1 MPAPAGPA
9 VPHPLTRR
17 LRVEEL
23 VRLRRANDETRYLHS
38 QRAGR
43 IDPNPHQIDA
53 VIFAL
58 QRLREGGCILADEV
72 GLGKTIEAGLVIAQ
86 LLAEGA
92 RRVLLIAPKP
102 LLGQWREELY
112 RLFGLPTREG
122 KAERGAFEGEGLFL
136 VGREQAGTPA
146 VSGLLR
152 RGEPFDLCVIDEA
165 HELFAGIWRRYDA
178 AGHYRE
184 DSPHAKTAAAVRDA
198 LADTPMLLLTA
209 TPIQNQLQELWGL
222 VQYVDPE
229 GTLLGDLPTFRQV
242 FTEGGDGRSLAP
254 GAGDELK
261 RRLGEVVQ
269 RTLRRQAQEFM
280 ERPFVGRRARTFEYR
295 MSPAERALYDDV
307 TRYLLTPTA
316 LAFRG
321 SHRALLLLG
330 FHRRMASSKAA
341 LAASLARVE
350 SRLERMLRAAE
361 AGRFDE
367 GEETAEAFDEDL
379 DDAQI
384 RDALADAE
392 SRDAGALP
400 DPDAVRAELVRV
412 RELRERAE
420 GLTEDSKAQAL
431 IKAVRTALARRAAS
445 AKVVLFTESLTTQS
459 YVRDLLVEAGVA
471 GPDDITLFRGTNAG
485 PAAQRALERW
495 EHDVEAGSAG
505 ERPSRAVAV
514 RLALVH
520 EFRTRTKVFIATE
533 AGAKGLNLQFCD
545 TLVNVDL
552 PWNPQRIEQRI
563 GRVHRYGQTRDVT
576 VINFLAADNEAQR
589 LTFEILAR
597 KLELFGTVLGASDEV
612 LHQASGH
619 RDTDAL
625 TSALGAGFE
634 KELLGIYRRA
644 RSSEDI
650 QAELLRLRDSTSERR
665 AAFEEAH
672 ARTRGLIE
680 TRLDAAVRRAF
691 RDLRERLPE
700 GLRRID
706 AELEGV
712 VRGYLATR
720 GETLPG
726 GARLH
731 RRHPLVRAA
740 IEEAREAT
748 EATLH
753 VAFEGAP
760 PEAGPAG
767 WLSVLRIRFEGFEPE
782 ERLYPLAFRGGGAT
796 AEELPRA
803 VADALLKANPRAT
816 SAEHRPGE
824 EPSLEVLED
833 AIDALLFDAQA
844 EVETESQARFDA
856 RLTRL
861 ERTADDRVRVRA
873 REHAELGARLDA
885 LRTERDRAAGAAYH
899 AVETRMARVEA
910 RREALGD
917 ELARL
922 RARDDERYRAQRARA
937 EARRYAP
944 PTVERV
950 LDVEWTRHEPR
961 GDA

>member
-1 MPAPAGPA
+1 MPASAGPVA
-9 VPHPLTRR
+9 PVPHPLTRR

-23 VRLRRANDETRYLHS
+23 VRLRRADDEARYLQS
-38 QRAGR
+38 QRAGHV
-43 IDPNPHQIDA
+43 DANPHQIDA

-112 RLFGLPTREG
+112 RLFGLATREG
-122 KAERGAFEGEGLFL
+122 RAESGAFAGEGLFL

-146 VSGLLR
+146 VSGFLA

-165 HELFAGIWRRYDA
+165 HELFAGIWRRFDA
-178 AGHYRE
+178 SGHYRE

-307 TRYLLTPTA
+307 TRYLLTPTS

-341 LAASLARVE
+341 LAASLAKVE

-361 AGRFDE
+361 DGRFDE
-367 GEETAEAFDEDL
+367 GELAAEAFDEDL

-384 RDALADAE
+384 REALAEAE
-392 SRDAGALP
+392 SRDAGELP
-400 DPDAVRAELVRV
+400 DPEAVQAELSRVRA
-412 RELRERAE
+412 LRERAE
-420 GLTEDSKAQAL
+420 GLTEDSKARAI
-431 IKAVRTALARRAAS
+431 IKAVRTALARPGGHP
-445 AKVVLFTESLTTQS
+445 KVVLFTESLTTQA
-459 YVRDLLVEAGVA
+459 YVRDLLVEAGVL
-471 GPDDITLFRGTNAG
+471 GPEDITLFRGTNAG
-485 PAAQRALERW
+485 PAAQRALSRW
-495 EHDVEAGSAG
+495 EADVEPDAG

-520 EFRTRTKVFIATE
+520 EFRTRTQVFISTE

-563 GRVHRYGQTRDVT
+563 GRIHRYGQTRDVT

-612 LHQASGH
+612 LYAASGS
-619 RDTDAL
+619 DTDAL

-644 RSSEDI
+644 RSVDDI
-650 QAELLRLRDSTSERR
+650 QAELLRLRDSTSARR

-680 TRLDAAVRRAF
+680 TRLDAAVRQAF
-691 RDLRERLPE
+691 RDLRARLPD
-700 GLRRID
+700 GLRRVD
-706 AELEGV
+706 AELEAV
-712 VRGYLATR
+712 VAGYLSTR
-720 GETLPG
+720 GETLSPG
-726 GARLH
+726 TRLH
-731 RRHPLVRAA
+731 RNHPLVRAA
-740 IEEAREAT
+740 IDEAREAT
-748 EATLH
+748 RGTLQ

-760 PEAGPAG
+760 EAAGAAG
-767 WLSVLRIRFEGFEPE
+767 WLSLLRVRFEGFEPE
-782 ERLYPLAFRGGGAT
+782 ERLYPLAFRGSGEG
-796 AEELPRA
+796 AEELPRPLA
-803 VADALLKANPRAT
+803 EALLSAT
-816 SAEHRPGE
+816 PHGARGAASKPPAPE
-824 EPSLEVLED
+824 LVED
-833 AIDALLFDAQA
+833 ATDALLFEAQA
-844 EVETESQARFDA
+844 EVEAESQARFDA
-856 RLTRL
+856 RITRL

-873 REHAELGARLDA
+873 REEAELRARLEA
-885 LRTERDRAAGAAYH
+885 LRNERDRAAGAAYQ
-899 AVETRMARVEA
+899 AVEKRMARIEA
-910 RREALGD
+910 RRETLAA

-922 RARDDERYRAQRARA
+922 RARDDERYQAQRARA

-944 PTVERV
+944 PKVERL
-950 LDVEWTRHEPR
+950 LDVEWTRHER